1 MKVGLI
7 SLGCSKNLVDSEN
20 ILGWFKANQHQVV
33 TKLSEAEWIV
43 VNTCGFIEA
52 AKQESIETLLDVS
65 KYKSKNCQKL
75 IAMGCLVQRYESEL
89 VEALPE
95 VDAWV
100 KIDDYDKMH
109 QSLSKALELDFKVP
123 YGNQQRLVSTARHTA
138 YLKISEGCSNR
149 CTFCAIP
156 LIRHGLRSF
165 PLDEVLQ
172 EAHELANQGVKEL
185 VIIAQDTT
193 RYGEDR
199 GENQLSELIQALN
212 AIEGII
218 WIRLLYLYPNA
229 LTEAHLKTM
238 SACEKVIPY
247 FDLPLQHIDDAI
259 LKRMGRRTSQKEI
272 EAILERIRFYFPQ
285 ATLRTTFIVG
295 FPGEDEKAFQKLL
308 NFVQHQ
314 QFDRLGAFTYSHEES
329 TAAAQ
334 FEDDIAQSIKEE
346 RLHQLMQVQ
355 VDISRQRLSRFIN
368 QELDVLI
375 EQREPKRL
383 LYRGRS
389 IHSAPDDVD
398 GEVIFEAQVS
408 LKIGSL
414 VRVRITSVEDY
425 DMRGILI
432 KKS

>member
-109 QSLSKALELDFKVP
+109 QSLSKALDLDFSVP
-123 YGNQQRLVSTARHTA
+123 YGYQQRLVSTARHTA

-199 GENQLSELIQALN
+199 GQNQLSELIQVLN

-229 LTEAHLKTM
+229 LTEAHLITM
-238 SACEKVIPY
+238 RACEKVIPY

-295 FPGEDEKAFQKLL
+295 FPGEDENAFQKLL
-308 NFVQHQ
+308 KFVQKQ

-375 EQREPKRL
+375 EQREPKRT

-398 GEVIFEAQVS
+398 GDVIFEAEVS

-425 DMRGILI
+425 DMRGILV